1 VVGCSDWKNELNCR
15 IEKLQDAQC
24 EEKLRE
30 KEQKLNRK
38 EKVEREE
45 CAHIK
50 KDEKDRERID
60 RQRQQVK
67 PNMNREEE

>member
-1 VVGCSDWKNELNCR
+1 MN
-15 IEKLQDAQC
+15 I
-24 EEKLRE
+24 
-30 KEQKLNRK
+30 K

-45 CAHIK
+45 CAHVK